1 MDMGFAPTW
10 LRQMR
15 PPPLL
20 HVTTLTT
27 EHMYALPT
35 MLISLPISCFYAE
48 FIIQIPGKCRLRNF
62 YLVTLLKISTDKV
75 TTVKYIFTCI

>member
-15 PPPLL
+15 PLL

-27 EHMYALPT
+27 EHMYELPT
-35 MLISLPISCFYAE
+35 MLISLPICFYAE
-48 FIIQIPGKCRLRNF
+48 LIIQIPGKCRLRNF